1 MAFLIQRNGNY
12 SIQYSVGK
20 RSKRK
25 SLRTK
30 SKQIAEEMLR
40 QFKSAEYQGFQSP
53 LPTKTHISDVVGA
66 YVRKM
71 RATKTERSVKA
82 DIQYLR
88 AIFGECCEE
97 LEYSEYRIGA
107 RYDKKPVRK
116 GRRAVP
122 VIEKSC
128 FEAITTKDIADFI
141 TGMVDAK
148 GLEPTT
154 ANRYREVL
162 HTLFN
167 WAISEGRVKMR
178 IKAEIRVSLG
188 H

>member
-40 QFKSAEYQGFQSP
+40 QFKSAEYKGLSSP
-53 LPTKTHISDVVGA
+53 LPTKAHISKIVGA

-71 RATKTERSVKA
+71 RTTKTERSVKA

-97 LEYSEYRIGA
+97 FG
-107 RYDKKPVRK
+107 
-116 GRRAVP
+116 
-122 VIEKSC
+122 
-128 FEAITTKDIADFI
+128 
-141 TGMVDAK
+141 
-148 GLEPTT
+148 
-154 ANRYREVL
+154 
-162 HTLFN
+162 
-167 WAISEGRVKMR
+167 
-178 IKAEIRVSLG
+178 
-188 H
+188 